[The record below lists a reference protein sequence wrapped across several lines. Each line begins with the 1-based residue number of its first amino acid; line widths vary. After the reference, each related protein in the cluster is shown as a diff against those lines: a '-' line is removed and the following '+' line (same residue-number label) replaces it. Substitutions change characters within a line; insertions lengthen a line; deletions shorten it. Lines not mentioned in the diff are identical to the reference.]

1 MSDGIAMVKVSLGL
15 PGMDV
20 LEVIEGDNELVVKV
34 ERPRRSAGARRVG
47 FVLSRRTEPSVR
59 CVICRTSDELNLDKD
74 FGSILVVPVPK
85 PRTFSLATSELHAI
99 ERRLH
104 KWHSTRTPRLEPHL
118 QSLTLRP
125 RRRCSEKGSG
135 IRRGRVG
142 NSGERDHHHARAP
155 R

>member
-85 PRTFSLATSELHAI
+85 PRTFS
-99 ERRLH
+99 
-104 KWHSTRTPRLEPHL
+104 HSTRTPRLEPHL